1 MRRYFWALVVLLA
14 GCAGQRAPEG
24 GPVDTDPPVVVSTI
38 PPNYTTRFTG
48 TSITLEFNEYVDHR
62 SVEGALFV
70 SPSVGPLTFD
80 WSGREIEISFAGPLR
95 RSTTYVVT
103 IGTDVVDLNNR
114 NKLAQAHTL
123 AFSTGEDIDHGAI
136 EGRVYPRQPADSP
149 QGVTILAYHLKDI
162 NPDTLDPRSTLPD
175 YVTQSGKGGEFFL
188 KHLAFGTYRVIA
200 LRDEYKNLLYDPEV
214 DDVGVMHGD
223 IALTPHDTLR
233 SHVWIR
239 MFREETTAVRLLR
252 VVAQNSHLLRAEFSS
267 PLSPKIS
274 PSWFRI
280 TDTLTSR
287 ELAVVAAAPVFPGLT
302 SVLLSTAAQE
312 SDKPYRLVVD
322 SVRSGSGLA
331 MNPLASASVFSGT
344 DAPDT
349 TGIGIASCSVEDST
363 KRVDLDA
370 IIFVHFTFPVQR
382 NVPSEAI
389 SLLDSGKVVIPCN
402 VHWLS
407 DATVQLKP
415 VQPLRSKVLY
425 SLLVDLERFVDY
437 WGRAG
442 KDTLLAFRF
451 QTIDRSLFS
460 TIEGGVKDTG
470 ADQAGPVRVVARNAA
485 SSVGKEYEVRLDRAG
500 PFVLQDIPEGKYI
513 LSAYRD
519 RNGDGQYNIGRV
531 VPFKP
536 SERFTQYAD
545 TLKLRARWPLEGV
558 TMWLR

>member
-1 MRRYFWALVVLLA
+1 
-14 GCAGQRAPEG
+14 
-24 GPVDTDPPVVVSTI
+24 
-38 PPNYTTRFTG
+38 
-48 TSITLEFNEYVDHR
+48 
-62 SVEGALFV
+62 
-70 SPSVGPLTFD
+70 
-80 WSGREIEISFAGPLR
+80 
-95 RSTTYVVT
+95 
-103 IGTDVVDLNNR
+103 
-114 NKLAQAHTL
+114 
-123 AFSTGEDIDHGAI
+123 
-136 EGRVYPRQPADSP
+136 
-149 QGVTILAYHLKDI
+149 
-162 NPDTLDPRSTLPD
+162 
-175 YVTQSGKGGEFFL
+175 
-188 KHLAFGTYRVIA
+188 
-200 LRDEYKNLLYDPEV
+200 
-214 DDVGVMHGD
+214 
-223 IALTPHDTLR
+223 
-233 SHVWIR
+233 
-239 MFREETTAVRLLR
+239 
-252 VVAQNSHLLRAEFSS
+252 
-267 PLSPKIS
+267 
-274 PSWFRI
+274 
-280 TDTLTSR
+280 
-287 ELAVVAAAPVFPGLT
+287 
-302 SVLLSTAAQE
+302 
-312 SDKPYRLVVD
+312 
-322 SVRSGSGLA
+322 
-331 MNPLASASVFSGT
+331 MNPLASSSVFSGT

-415 VQPLRSKVLY
+415 VQPLRSKVRY

-451 QTIDRSLFS
+451 QTIDRSLLS

-485 SSVGKEYEVRLDRAG
+485 SSEGKEYEVRLDRAG
-500 PFVLQDIPEGKYI
+500 PFVLRDIPEGKYI